1 MFWGDGPSTHG
12 WWLLPD
18 GGPTLLDS
26 SDDEQTWIDVLRQVA
41 NFQRALAG
49 QAESLA
55 MVPRLSARD
64 AESHLFTLI
73 DGLAARPPSDAQAIT
88 AAEASTLSAGLRGFS
103 ADMAVLDSLGIPGT
117 LQIND
122 VYLGNACGPAH
133 AGGPFRLFDLGDA
146 FWSHPFAVLHLPL
159 RASSGVGLA
168 DPLPP
173 GAEEGALASA
183 HLGSGPRSVVISGP
197 KSCGRRTGWVPCTAP
212 RPGHGCS
219 ERSTLTDL
227 VCRRP
232 GSWIGCG
239 KRSREF

>member
-1 MFWGDGPSTHG
+1 M
-12 WWLLPD
+12 LPD
-18 GGPTLLDS
+18 GGPTLLDT

-41 NFQRALAG
+41 NFQRALAC

-183 HLGSGPRSVVISGP
+183 YLGQWPEVGRDQWPEVLRAADRLGAVHRAASWARLLREVDPDRLGMSPPRIVD
-197 KSCGRRTGWVPCTAP
+197 WVRQA
-212 RPGHGCS
+212 
-219 ERSTLTDL
+219 LT
-227 VCRRP
+227 
-232 GSWIGCG
+232 
-239 KRSREF
+239 